1 MVSAEAVEDAKGYA
15 ARGARD
21 RWDEGLGSA
30 RQTMTEHTAA
40 VASNDGT
47 RNHH

>member
-1 MVSAEAVEDAKGYA
+1 MVSAEAVEDAKGHA

-21 RWDEGLGSA
+21 RWDEELGST
-30 RQTMTEHTAA
+30 RQTIMEQTAA
-40 VASNDGT
+40 VTSNDGT